1 MAKLRLAVRA
11 KKEKVARGRVK
22 EDCVSLLIETG
33 QQLAHMPIKDF
44 QIEST
49 SHVQMRFC
57 TRIIE
62 WRFVQSVQRA
72 ISIHF
77 GGGLLSRTLSR
88 GDRGELW
95 RGLENDATFFDSLNS
110 VQNGFAAGKRTLGKT
125 LLPFIQNMTKVGK
138 EIKIFFIC
146 IILFSLPLII

>member
-1 MAKLRLAVRA
+1 MAKFRLAVRA
-11 KKEKVARGRVK
+11 KEEKVARGRVK
-22 EDCVSLLIETG
+22 EDCVSLLVETG

-62 WRFVQSVQRA
+62 WRFVQSAQRA
-72 ISIHF
+72 TSIHF
-77 GGGLLSRTLSR
+77 GGDLLSRSFSR
-88 GDRGELW
+88 GDRSQLW

-110 VQNGFAAGKRTLGKT
+110 V
-125 LLPFIQNMTKVGK
+125 
-138 EIKIFFIC
+138 
-146 IILFSLPLII
+146 